1 MKLKHPYK
9 FGKGYEKPVAYFSME
24 FAIDQPLKIYS
35 GGLGFLAGSHMR
47 SAYDLKQNVIG
58 IGILWK
64 YGYYDQTRKHNNEMD
79 ALWQER
85 HYNFLEDTGI
95 VLEVTIDNHP
105 VKVKVF
111 YLPPEVF
118 GTAPIFLLSTDH
130 PENDHLAHTITHK
143 LYDNNIATRIAQYV
157 VLGIGGA
164 KLLEVLGHEVDLYHF
179 NEAHA
184 LPAAFRLLEK
194 LGSLDE
200 LKQKL
205 VFTTHTPVKAGN
217 EVNDPN
223 LLHKLGF
230 FNGFTIKDIEDL
242 VGFEN
247 GMFNHTLAALRM
259 SKIANAVSKKHC
271 EVSRDMWGG
280 FEDVCDIIP
289 ITNAQNKA
297 YWVDD
302 EIEKAYQKKNDKKFL
317 KRKLEMK
324 KALFELVA
332 DQTGKIFDP
341 NVLTIV
347 WARRFAGYKRA
358 DLIARDAER
367 FERLLNN
374 KKYPVQ
380 IIWAG
385 KPYPLDHGAV
395 STFNWLV
402 HFTRKFHNATILTGY
417 ELGLSALMKK
427 GSDVWLN
434 NPRIP
439 LEASGTSGMT
449 AAMNGSL
456 NFSTND
462 GWILEFGEH
471 GKNGFV
477 IPEVDTSLPEG
488 EQDQYDAEHMMQ
500 ILEEE
505 IVPMYYDDKAAWTTM
520 NYQSMEDVEK
530 YFRAARMADEYYKKL
545 YNL

>member
-47 SAYDLKQNVIG
+47 SAYDLKQNVVG

-64 YGYYDQTRKHNNEMD
+64 YGYYDQVRRHNNEMD

-95 VLEVTIDNHP
+95 ELEISVDHHP
-105 VKVKVF
+105 VMVKVF
-111 YLPPEVF
+111 YLPPNVF

-130 PENDHLAHTITHK
+130 PANDHLAQTITHK
-143 LYDNNIATRIAQYV
+143 LYDNNLATRIAQYV
-157 VLGIGGA
+157 LLGIGGA
-164 KLLEVLGHEVDLYHF
+164 KLLEALGHDVDMYHF

-184 LPAAFRLLEK
+184 LPAAFRLMEK
-194 LGSLDE
+194 LGSIDK
-200 LKQKL
+200 LKEKV

-217 EVNDPN
+217 EVNDPH

-230 FNGFTIKDIEDL
+230 FNGFSIKEVEEM

-259 SKIANAVSKKHC
+259 SKHSNAVSKKHQ
-271 EVSRDMWGG
+271 EVSMEMWGEFDG
-280 FEDVCDIIP
+280 ICDIIP
-289 ITNAQNKA
+289 ITNAQNKG
-297 YWVDD
+297 YWTDA
-302 EIEKAYQKKNDKKFL
+302 EIEKSRAKKDHKKFI
-317 KRKLEMK
+317 KRKKEMK
-324 KALFELVA
+324 QQLFELVA
-332 DQTGKIFDP
+332 DQTGKILDP

-358 DLIARDAER
+358 DLIARDVAR
-367 FERLLNN
+367 FEKLMEN
-374 KKYPVQ
+374 KDRPVQ

-402 HFTRKFHNATILTGY
+402 HFTRKYHNATVLTGY

-471 GKNGFV
+471 GKNGFI
-477 IPEVDTSLPEG
+477 IPEADTNWPEG
-488 EQDQYDAEHMMQ
+488 QQDTWDADHMLR

-505 IVPMYYDDKAAWTTM
+505 IVPMYYDNQEDWVDM
-520 NYQSMEDVEK
+520 NYQSMEDVDK
-530 YFRAARMADEYYKKL
+530 YFKASRMADEYYKKL
-545 YNL
+545 YN

>member
-1 MKLKHPYK
+1 MKHPYK

-324 KALFELVA
+324 KTLFELVA

-488 EQDQYDAEHMMQ
+488 EQDRHDAEHMMQ